1 MEMLMTPFYFIIF
14 IEKQSLD
21 EEAEGAVVAWGLGPF
36 RMFCV
41 VYSLFLLTD
50 PPPLPFYFT
59 WSVWWHWGTKAICVK
74 LSFLKKI

>member
-50 PPPLPFYFT
+50 PPPPPFLFHLISLVTLRHQSYL
-59 WSVWWHWGTKAICVK
+59 C
-74 LSFLKKI
+74 